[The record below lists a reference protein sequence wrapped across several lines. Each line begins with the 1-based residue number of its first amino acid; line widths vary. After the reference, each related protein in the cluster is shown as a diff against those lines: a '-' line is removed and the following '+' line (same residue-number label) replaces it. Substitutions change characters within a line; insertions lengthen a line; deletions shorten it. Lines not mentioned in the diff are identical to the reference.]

1 MQGNKAREQRFSLG
15 KKWSQEETQEG
26 QSWVS
31 SIGTRTEF
39 PREFLPPE
47 RTARRW
53 DGNKGPEKKEGAE
66 RCTFIERR
74 TKNRQQVTAVVVKRS
89 G

>member
-31 SIGTRTEF
+31 SIGARTEF

-47 RTARRW
+47 RTARRM
-53 DGNKGPEKKEGAE
+53 ETRALKK
-66 RCTFIERR
+66 
-74 TKNRQQVTAVVVKRS
+74 KRELKDAPL
-89 G
+89 

>member
-1 MQGNKAREQRFSLG
+1 MQGNKAPEQRFSLG

-31 SIGTRTEF
+31 SIGVRTEF

-47 RTARRW
+47 KTAGRW
-53 DGNKGPEKKEGAE
+53 DGNKGPEKKRGLKDAPLQKDAQ
-66 RCTFIERR
+66 R
-74 TKNRQQVTAVVVKRS
+74 TGSRLQ
-89 G
+89 